1 MRIQHPVSVSAAA
14 VVILLA
20 LAGCTPGAAAP
31 GTGAGTD
38 SGSGDSASNE
48 TGGGSTAL
56 GCDDADLSGGWE
68 LFVDDALTV
77 MPAPDGVLSLQSAG
91 DAIAFEYAATEEYT
105 TYGYSLGYID
115 DGTVFPNDSGILFPD
130 GHPDAPDDNVF
141 TVAGPMAPSGVD
153 GGPYAGVLQI
163 DRTDSTG
170 TEIIAS
176 ICVAL
181 ATSD

>member
-1 MRIQHPVSVSAAA
+1 MTIPRPTLVPA
-14 VVILLA
+14 VVAVVLLA
-20 LAGCTPGAAAP
+20 LAGCAPGNAAP
-31 GTGAGTD
+31 GGGSDSD
-38 SGSGDSASNE
+38 SGADDAGS
-48 TGGGSTAL
+48 GGSTSA
-56 GCDDADLSGGWE
+56 GCDDADLSGGWQ

-77 MPAPDGVLSLQSAG
+77 TPAPDGVLSLQT
-91 DAIAFEYAATEEYT
+91 AADSISFVFAAQEEYT

-181 ATSD
+181 AMS